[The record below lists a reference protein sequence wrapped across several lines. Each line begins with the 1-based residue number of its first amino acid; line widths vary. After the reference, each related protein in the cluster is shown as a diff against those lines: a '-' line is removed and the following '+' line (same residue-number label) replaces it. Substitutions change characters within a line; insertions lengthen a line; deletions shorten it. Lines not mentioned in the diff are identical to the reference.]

1 MIIKD
6 LGLVDYQAS
15 CDAMQTFTAQRDE
28 LTQDELWLVEHSPIF
43 TQGLN
48 GKDEH
53 VLDARMI
60 PVVKTDRGG
69 QVTYHGPG
77 QLIAYTLFDLKRMNI
92 GIREMVSR
100 MENSVITMLDELGIK
115 AHSRADAP
123 GVYVDGRK
131 IASLGLRVK
140 RGACYHGLSINIAM
154 DLSPFSYINPCGY
167 QGMEVID
174 LKSLGHEIDMPQAK
188 QKFLSAFNTQM
199 FKVIE

>member
-174 LKSLGHEIDMPQAK
+174 LKSLGHEIDMSQAK